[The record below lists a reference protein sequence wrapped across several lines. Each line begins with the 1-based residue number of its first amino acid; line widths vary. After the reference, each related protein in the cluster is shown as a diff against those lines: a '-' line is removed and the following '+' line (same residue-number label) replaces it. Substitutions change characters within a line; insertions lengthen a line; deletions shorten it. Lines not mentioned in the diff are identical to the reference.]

1 MAEIPFQ
8 RAFDCAYG
16 EPERLS
22 PRIRRVVARN
32 PGPFT
37 FRGTG
42 TYIVGSGA
50 VAVIDPGPADAEHIR
65 SILRAVAGETITH
78 VLVTHTH
85 LDHSPGC
92 RLLAAHCDAPTYGFG
107 PHGGGADAA
116 GAAAEEGADRDFA
129 PDVAVADGDRLTGGD
144 WSIDCIHTPGHTS
157 NHMCYALREE
167 RALFTGDHV
176 MAWSTSVISP
186 PDGDMGSYMASLERL
201 LARDDAIYWPT
212 HGPCAAEPQAL
223 VRALLAHRRRREE
236 EIRACLRRGTR
247 RIGDMVA
254 QLYAGTPRTLHPAAE
269 RSVLATLAHLVE
281 RGEAACEGEP
291 ALDSAFRLGTRRGE
305 GSAGC

>member
-1 MAEIPFQ
+1 MAGIPFQ
-8 RAFDCAYG
+8 RAFECAYG
-16 EPERLS
+16 TPARLS

-107 PHGGGADAA
+107 PHGGGAVAA
-116 GAAAEEGADRDFA
+116 GEAVEEGADRDFV

-186 PDGDMGSYMASLERL
+186 PDGSMGSYLASLERL

-212 HGPCAAEPQAL
+212 HGPAAREPQAL
-223 VRALLAHRRRREE
+223 VRAFLAHRRQREE
-236 EIRACLRRGTR
+236 QILACLRSARG
-247 RIGDMVA
+247 IGEGACGIEEMVA
-254 QLYAGTPRTLHPAAE
+254 RMYADTPQVLHPAAA
-269 RSVLATLAHLVE
+269 RSVFATLAHLVE
-281 RGEAACEGEP
+281 RGDVACAGEP
-291 ALDSAFRLGTRRGE
+291 ALDSAFRLARG
-305 GSAGC
+305 